1 MNVCDI
7 ATKVLI
13 DDEDDF
19 AFAIKARVENPVDDD
34 DEDVCVSLQGLDA
47 DGFEVCELVLEG
59 TVPPG
64 ESKILTTKEDDV
76 DRTLYEQIAEWQVK
90 Y

>member
-7 ATKVLI
+7 ATKILI
-13 DDEDDF
+13 DDEEEF
-19 AFAIKARVENPVDDD
+19 SFAIKARVENPED
-34 DEDVCVSLQGLDA
+34 DEEVCLALQGLDT
-47 DGFEVCELVLEG
+47 DGFEVYELVLEG

-64 ESKILTTKEDDV
+64 ESKILTTKEEDA
-76 DRTLYEQIAEWQVK
+76 DRTLYEKIAKWQVK